1 VGWWLFQGFPLTAE
15 TTQVEYSMAG
25 YRRLIGAVRH
35 AGFQFASF
43 VDRPSPSERCLYL
56 RHDVDFSLAAAVEL
70 AEANAALGVRGTFFV
85 LLRSEIYNVL
95 SSWSMDRI
103 RDLERLGQ
111 EVALH
116 YLAPPGAQNDDL
128 AERVREDFET
138 IRRDVPSLQRVVS
151 WHNPSEGLLSFRGE
165 GTVGG
170 LVNAYSAAFT
180 TESLYLSDS
189 NLRHS
194 VEALEAALANART
207 PHAQLLLHPINW
219 VVGGRRVVDVLAGA
233 WRYVIRDRE
242 HGMRSNRVYAA
253 VFPEG
258 VPDTIIDGFVREWRA
273 AAVDAPGLTSM
284 GTVA

>member
-1 VGWWLFQGFPLTAE
+1 MTAE

-25 YRRLIGAVRH
+25 YRQLIGAAQH
-35 AGFQFASF
+35 AGYQFASF
-43 VDRPSPSERCLYL
+43 VNRPSTSGRYLYL

-95 SSWSMDRI
+95 SPWSMDRI

-116 YLAPPGAQNDDL
+116 YLEPPGAPSDDL
-128 AERVREDFET
+128 AGRVREDFET
-138 IRRDVPSLQRVVS
+138 VRRAMPALRPVVS
-151 WHNPSEGLLSFRGE
+151 WHNPSERLLSLRGE

-170 LVNAYSAAFT
+170 LVNAYSATFT

-194 VEALEAALANART
+194 VEALEAALANAPTR
-207 PHAQLLLHPINW
+207 HAQLLLHPINW
-219 VVGGRRVVDVLAGA
+219 VVGGCRVVDVLAGA

-253 VFPEG
+253 AFPEG
-258 VPDTIIDGFVREWRA
+258 VPDTIIDGFIRDWRVA
-273 AAVDAPGLTSM
+273 ALDAPGLTST